1 MRLWRNN
8 NLSRRAAT
16 RVGSMAALCLAGSV
30 LAGAAAAPAPAGD
43 PMIFSV
49 WQGDG
54 QIVKVGNE
62 AAGIIGTFGGM
73 LFTVANGTPT
83 DLGTIACP
91 GIFSIDLKQGTAVG
105 TGGCVFNA
113 NDGAQ
118 AYGTFDCKGPMT
130 DDCVGKFQINGGS
143 GRLSGVKGESG
154 FVLRTRMREMA
165 VQPSLV
171 ISQRAMGVATWPGLR
186 ILLPNTGAAAK
197 QAPAK

>member
-1 MRLWRNN
+1 MQFWRNIPA
-8 NLSRRAAT
+8 SPRAMT
-16 RVGSMAALCLAGSV
+16 RVGVISALCVAGSV
-30 LAGAAAAPAPAGD
+30 IAGAAAAPAPAGE

-54 QIVKVGNE
+54 QIVKVGTD

-73 LFTVANGTPT
+73 LFNVVNGTPT

-91 GIFSIDLKQGTAVG
+91 GIFQIDLKQGTATG

-118 AYGTFDCKGPMT
+118 AYGTFDCQGLMT
-130 DDCVGKFQINGGS
+130 GDCTGKFQINGGS
-143 GRLSGVKGESG
+143 GRLSGVRGESG
-154 FVLRTRMREMA
+154 FVLRVRMRELA
-165 VQPSLV
+165 LQSNLV
-171 ISQRAMGVATWPGLR
+171 IAQHAMGVATWPGLR

>member
-1 MRLWRNN
+1 MHPWPITSVF
-8 NLSRRAAT
+8 SRGMTRMGLVFAT
-16 RVGSMAALCLAGSV
+16 CVAGSI

-54 QIVKVGNE
+54 QMVKVGNE

-91 GIFSIDLKQGTAVG
+91 GIFSIDLKQGTATG

-118 AYGTFDCKGPMT
+118 AYGTFDCKGLMT

-143 GRLSGVKGESG
+143 GRLAGVKGESG

-186 ILLPNTGAAAK
+186 ILLPTTGAAAK

>member
-1 MRLWRNN
+1 MYVWR
-8 NLSRRAAT
+8 STSTSPRSIT
-16 RVGSMAALCLAGSV
+16 RMSFVAALCVAGSA

-73 LFTVANGTPT
+73 LFTVVGGTPT

-91 GIFSIDLKQGTAVG
+91 GIFSIDLKQGTATG

-118 AYGTFDCKGPMT
+118 AYGTFECKGLMT
-130 DDCVGKFQINGGS
+130 ADCVGKFQINGGS
-143 GRLSGVKGESG
+143 GRLAGVKGESG
-154 FVLRTRMREMA
+154 FMLRTRMREMA

-186 ILLPNTGAAAK
+186 ILLPNTDAAAK
-197 QAPAK
+197 